1 MSVKRAADRGLQ
13 QQLGCLQLAA
23 LAGHGG
29 RGCHQALQGQLSPAV
44 HCPPPSPLL
53 LLLAAAAASAQVR
66 LPSAALLLLPLPPP
80 LREDACSSSGLGSS
94 VPPPAQHLISR
105 GPRRC
110 CPRCRCPRCQLA
122 DSSLPQR
129 RRLGRM
135 SHTAGVGASGAHHS
149 CIGGGT

>member
-23 LAGHGG
+23 LAEHGG

-80 LREDACSSSGLGSS
+80 SVRMPAASLALGAASLLLPNTSSGEGLAGAA
-94 VPPPAQHLISR
+94 PAAAAADASLLTAAFRS
-105 GPRRC
+105 GGALEG
-110 CPRCRCPRCQLA
+110 CPTQLA
-122 DSSLPQR
+122 PEPPELITP
-129 RRLGRM
+129 
-135 SHTAGVGASGAHHS
+135 A
-149 CIGGGT
+149 